1 MATSDKSKIILPV
14 VVGPASRI
22 HNPLIAPARKLDKR
36 YASLLNM
43 DAVRRLTPGYRPDI
57 EGLRGLAVA
66 LVVAYHATPKRF
78 HGGFIGVDV
87 FFVISGYLITGLLLR
102 EIEEKG
108 RLSFAGFYA
117 RRARRLLPASALV
130 LLCTILACS
139 LFLSPLQQFRLGDSG
154 TYTALYI
161 SNFWFLH
168 QSTDYFAPAIA
179 TNPFLHT
186 WSLAVEEQFY
196 LVWPAIVLLGM
207 RGLRSRRGLLAV
219 MVFITLASLAVSVW
233 FSTRLAPV
241 AFFSPFARAW
251 EFSIG
256 GVALLLAPFESK
268 VPRAIRALGSWLGLA
283 AIVIAAVLLKD
294 QVGWRG
300 WHALLPVLGTAA
312 ILNGRVPHISS
323 SWVLELPFM
332 QWTGRVSYVWY
343 LWHWPALAIVEGMNE
358 FATFSQRLHQILFC
372 VFGSLVLAAITHY
385 LVENPIRFSRYLA
398 PRRLVSLLGVGLIT
412 ATTAGTAILWHKSA
426 AQTALNLQGGGLRI
440 PLGNLN
446 KLGDGCPGVQSAGTE
461 LVECASGNPSARVT
475 VVLFGDSHAGQWYLA
490 FKDIANQRGW
500 QVILL
505 RKPACPT
512 AEIPV
517 FSTTL
522 NRPYAECDVW
532 RQLAIKRIIALH
544 PAAVVMTNRQ
554 IQNFSPGPN
563 GPNETWREALRKT
576 LETMDSAGITTV
588 LLRDTPSPGFDVPDC
603 ISGDTS
609 WWARHHASGKN
620 PCTIDRAKALNEG
633 LFRAELEAAAGLPYV
648 HVLDLS
654 DLFCSGVVCA
664 PMINGLP
671 VYSDES
677 HISEPFARSI
687 ASAVGD
693 RLAPLIL
700 NAGSQ

>member
-1 MATSDKSKIILPV
+1 ME
-14 VVGPASRI
+14 
-22 HNPLIAPARKLDKR
+22 KL
-36 YASLLNM
+36 
-43 DAVRRLTPGYRPDI
+43 VTQTPNYRPDI

-66 LVVAYHATPKRF
+66 LVVAYHATPRRF

-102 EIEEKG
+102 EIEQTG
-108 RLSFAGFYA
+108 RLSLAGFYA

-139 LFLSPLQQFRLGDSG
+139 LFLSPLQQYRLGDSG

-168 QSTDYFAPAIA
+168 QSIDYFAPSIA

-233 FSTRLAPV
+233 LSERLAPV

-251 EFSIG
+251 EFAIG
-256 GVALLLAPFESK
+256 GIALLLAPFESR
-268 VPRAIRALGSWLGLA
+268 VPRVLRAMGSWLGFA
-283 AIVIAAVLLKD
+283 AILVSAVLLKD

-300 WHALLPVLGTAA
+300 WHVLLPVLGTAA
-312 ILNGRVPHISS
+312 ILHGRVPKISAA
-323 SWVLELPFM
+323 WVLELPFM

-343 LWHWPALAIVEGMNE
+343 LWHWPVLAVVAAMNE
-358 FATFSQRLHQILFC
+358 EATFSQRIHQIILC
-372 VFGSLVLAAITHY
+372 VVGSLVLAAITHY

-398 PRRLVSLLGVGLIT
+398 PRRVVSLLGVGLIT
-412 ATTAGTAILWHKSA
+412 ATTAGTATLWHSSA
-426 AQTALNLQGGGLRI
+426 TQTAHTLQGGRLLNAPGDPNASSKACPAVGL
-440 PLGNLN
+440 LGSE
-446 KLGDGCPGVQSAGTE
+446 V
-461 LVECASGNPSARVT
+461 VECASGNSSSKIT
-475 VVLFGDSHAGQWYLA
+475 VVLFGDSHAGQWYPA
-490 FKDIANQRGW
+490 FREIANQRGW
-500 QVILL
+500 QVILI

-512 AEIPV
+512 AQLSI
-517 FSTTL
+517 FSIAM
-522 NRPYAECDVW
+522 NRPYTECDQW
-532 RQLAIKRIIALH
+532 RDAAIERIISLH
-544 PAAVVMTNRQ
+544 PAAVVMANRQ
-554 IQNFSPGPN
+554 LQGFSPGIK
-563 GPNETWREALRKT
+563 GPNETWREGLRKT
-576 LETMDSAGITTV
+576 LETMDSAGVTTI

-603 ISGDTS
+603 MSGDTS

-620 PCTIDRAKALNEG
+620 PCMLDRAKALNEG
-633 LFRAELEAAAGLPYV
+633 IFRAEQEAAAGLPYV

-654 DLFCSGVVCA
+654 DLFCNGAVCP
-664 PMINGLP
+664 PMKNGLL

-693 RLAPLIL
+693 RLAPLIS
-700 NAGSQ
+700 NTE

>member
-1 MATSDKSKIILPV
+1 MEKL
-14 VVGPASRI
+14 ASQ
-22 HNPLIAPARKLDKR
+22 
-36 YASLLNM
+36 
-43 DAVRRLTPGYRPDI
+43 TPNYRPDI

-102 EIEEKG
+102 EIEQTG

-130 LLCTILACS
+130 LLTTILACS
-139 LFLSPLQQFRLGDSG
+139 IFLSPLQQSRLGDSG

-168 QSTDYFAPAIA
+168 QSIDYFAPGIA
-179 TNPFLHT
+179 GNPFLHT

-207 RGLRSRRGLLAV
+207 RGLRSRRGLFAL

-233 FSTRLAPV
+233 FSQRLAPV

-256 GVALLLAPFESK
+256 GVALLLAPYESK
-268 VPRAIRALGSWLGLA
+268 VPPVLRAAGSWLGLA
-283 AIVIAAVLLKD
+283 AILVSAVLLRD

-312 ILNGRVPHISS
+312 ILHGRVPRMSAA
-323 SWVLELPFM
+323 WVLELPFM

-343 LWHWPALAIVEGMNE
+343 LWHWPALAVVAAMNE
-358 FATFSQRLHQILFC
+358 WTPFSQRIQQVVLC

-385 LVENPIRFSRYLA
+385 LAENPIRFSRYLA
-398 PRRLVSLLGVGLIT
+398 SRRAISLVGVAVIT
-412 ATTAGTAILWHKSA
+412 ATSAGIAIAWHSAEVQA
-426 AQTALNLQGGGLRI
+426 AQVLPGGGLRTA
-440 PLGNLN
+440 LGDLN
-446 KLGDGCPGVQSAGTE
+446 KLGEGCPGVQSAGTD
-461 LVECASGNPSARVT
+461 LVECTSGDPSSKTR
-475 VVLFGDSHAGQWYLA
+475 VVLFGDSHAGQWYPA
-490 FKDIANQRGW
+490 FRDIANQRGW
-500 QVILL
+500 EVILI

-512 AEIPV
+512 AEVSV

-522 NRPYAECDVW
+522 NRQYVECDVW
-532 RQLAIKRIIALH
+532 RELAIKRIISLH
-544 PAAVVMTNRQ
+544 PTAVVMANHP
-554 IQNFSPGPN
+554 IENFSSGLK
-563 GPNETWREALRKT
+563 GRDEIWREGSRKT
-576 LETMDSAGITTV
+576 VETMSAAGITSI

-603 ISGDTS
+603 VSGDTS
-609 WWARHHASGKN
+609 WWARHHASGIN
-620 PCTIDRAKALNEG
+620 PCIFDRKKALDDG
-633 LFRAELEAAAGLPYV
+633 IFHADQEAAAGLPLV

-654 DLFCSGVVCA
+654 DLFCDGAVCLPIKNGV
-664 PMINGLP
+664 L
-671 VYSDES
+671 VYRDDN

-693 RLAPLIL
+693 RLALLIS
-700 NAGSQ
+700 NTN